1 MNRIFLPIANEVL
14 MLNKI
19 FKGPRG
25 VRSGWR
31 LLVFVAIAGIPFFT
45 IQLVLALAGFRPDL
59 AHGLPPTVILVAES
73 VEFLCPLF
81 AAWVMSHLENKSF
94 RDYGLP
100 ARAAF
105 GRSFWVGAGLG
116 FVALLILLVGIRL
129 CHGFYFGSVALG
141 PAGVLYSGVMWAF
154 AFLVV
159 GFAEEFLFRGYALA
173 TLSDGIG
180 FWPAAIVL
188 SGLFGAVH
196 LQNLGENPTG
206 ALSAGLVGL
215 LFCFGLRRTGSL
227 WFAIGLHA
235 AWDYGES
242 FIFSVPDSGTLVQGH
257 LLNSHFQ
264 VGAPVWL
271 TGGSVG
277 PEGSVFVFVVLAV
290 LFVVVHRM
298 YPEVRFPGRSAAAE
312 LNPPPEAGAVFS
324 RPETA
329 PEGE

>member
-1 MNRIFLPIANEVL
+1 
-14 MLNKI
+14 MLEQI
-19 FKGPRG
+19 FKGPSG

-31 LLVFVAIAGIPFFT
+31 LLIFILLAAIPLVT
-45 IQLVLALAGFRPDL
+45 IHVVLAAAGFRLNL
-59 AHGLPPTVILVAES
+59 AHGLPPTGILVAES
-73 VEFLCPLF
+73 IEFLCPLF
-81 AAWVMSHLENKSF
+81 AAWVMLHLEKKSF

-100 ARAAF
+100 GHGAF
-105 GRSFWVGAGLG
+105 GREFWVGAGIGL
-116 FVALLILLVGIRL
+116 VALSGLLVGIRL

-141 PAGVLYSGVMWAF
+141 ARGILYFGVMWAM

-159 GFAEEFLFRGYALA
+159 GFAEEFLFRGYTLA

-196 LQNLGENPTG
+196 LHNLGENPTG

-215 LFCFGLRRTGSL
+215 LFCFSLRRTGSL

-242 FIFSVPDSGTLVQGH
+242 FIFSVPNSGTLAQGH

-264 VGAPVWL
+264 SGAPAWL

-277 PEGSVFVFVVLAV
+277 PEGSVFVFVVLAI
-290 LFVVVHRM
+290 LFVVVDRM
-298 YPEVRFPGRSAAAE
+298 YPEVKFRARSAAAD
-312 LNPPPEAGAVFS
+312 LNPPPEAGAVFGG
-324 RPETA
+324 PETA
-329 PEGE
+329 PEGD